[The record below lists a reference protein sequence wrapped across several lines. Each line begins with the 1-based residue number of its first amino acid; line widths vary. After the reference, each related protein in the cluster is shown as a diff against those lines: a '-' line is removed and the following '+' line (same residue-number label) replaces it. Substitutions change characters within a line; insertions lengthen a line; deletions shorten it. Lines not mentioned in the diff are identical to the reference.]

1 MLCGAWPLVG
11 PPTSRKKALSN
22 TRNAKTLI
30 RSPGIAATA
39 MVRVKLAV
47 HDAYSP
53 LFWKQN
59 RGSGIGSCEIDVT
72 TLYIRFDQC
81 HSNSVAYIESLLA
94 ALQESF

>member
-1 MLCGAWPLVG
+1 VLCGAWPIVG

-30 RSPGIAATA
+30 RSPGIAATP
-39 MVRVKLAV
+39 MLRVKLRV
-47 HDAYSP
+47 HNASSL

-59 RGSGIGSCEIDVT
+59 RGSGIGSCEIDVA